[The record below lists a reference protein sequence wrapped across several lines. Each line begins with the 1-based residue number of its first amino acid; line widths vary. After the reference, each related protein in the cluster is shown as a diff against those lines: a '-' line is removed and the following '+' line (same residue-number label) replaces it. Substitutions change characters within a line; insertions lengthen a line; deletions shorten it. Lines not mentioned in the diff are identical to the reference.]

1 MSRLI
6 LRGAVGVAAVFSSLN
21 RCGAAP
27 GSPSSLQHSPSQAF
41 HTCLSSAGPLSKKSE
56 RGISSAKHLLD
67 ILQCPPKIK
76 LQSRASVN
84 PTCLISSRSFFLIP
98 SLTPKQTSFSSEALG
113 STHHL
118 VVKLLPDFLTPTFL
132 KYLYAY
138 NVCKFLHTLMQ
149 TLKAFRCCSCLIF
162 IVHHLILLLGL
173 QKSSL
178 AWRTV
183 AQEATSG
190 RAVICLLKPQ
200 RPDMGTTDSQVSH
213 FMFGEHFDILVEHLQ
228 CHFVIAVE
236 VTIFLSALT
245 DTLKGVYLLGSGS
258 VCQGCR
264 LLNCIH
270 LLSSFAFHSVTLR
283 HPGEKFCTIPAVPGF
298 PIRKY
303 LGVIFQFRT
312 AAPSHTEI

>member
-1 MSRLI
+1 MRKHSLVACFPHLLWLYPLLQELIQAWHCRSLSMSRLI

-118 VVKLLPDFLTPTFL
+118 VVKLFPDFLT
-132 KYLYAY
+132 AY
-138 NVCKFLHTLMQ
+138 NPFSRIK
-149 TLKAFRCCSCLIF
+149 
-162 IVHHLILLLGL
+162 LLLMRML
-173 QKSSL
+173 MTK
-178 AWRTV
+178 V
-183 AQEATSG
+183 KN
-190 RAVICLLKPQ
+190 RAC
-200 RPDMGTTDSQVSH
+200 
-213 FMFGEHFDILVEHLQ
+213 
-228 CHFVIAVE
+228 
-236 VTIFLSALT
+236 
-245 DTLKGVYLLGSGS
+245 
-258 VCQGCR
+258 
-264 LLNCIH
+264 
-270 LLSSFAFHSVTLR
+270 
-283 HPGEKFCTIPAVPGF
+283 
-298 PIRKY
+298 
-303 LGVIFQFRT
+303 
-312 AAPSHTEI
+312 